1 MYDDIWSNTPK
12 YSLHGLSIEAHQWTI
27 IRWFLPPTPISYLS
41 SLHITVMILLFPLPS
56 SPQNHHSPDHQIASS
71 STFALREKREEMVAV
86 TEVSLTPTPLLVKGS
101 IMDFYHKYHQ
111 WFSKVLIVLTSKTFL
126 GRRRWKAPVAT
137 GTTKPSSSHSTGKVK
152 WQSWSCLCL
161 WS

>member
-1 MYDDIWSNTPK
+1 M
-12 YSLHGLSIEAHQWTI
+12 
-27 IRWFLPPTPISYLS
+27 
-41 SLHITVMILLFPLPS
+41 LFPLHP

-101 IMDFYHKYHQ
+101 LLHFYQTYHQ

-126 GRRRWKAPVAT
+126 GRRRWRAPVAT

-152 WQSWSCLCL
+152 
-161 WS
+161 